1 MDNMSSWA
9 PGVSVV
15 IACHND
21 GKYLDE
27 AINSVLKQ
35 TYDDVQIIV
44 IDDGSTEENTVRL
57 LTELERPKTKLIRT
71 AHKGLAIARNTGI
84 AACESKYVLPLDADD
99 KIKETYLE
107 KAVGI
112 MQADERIGI
121 VYCKAELFG
130 AEFGPW
136 ELQPYRFP
144 ELLYGN
150 MIFCSALFRRSDW
163 EAVNGYNPNM
173 VYGWEDYDFWLS
185 LIELGREVCCIP
197 ESLFCYRRRSDSM
210 LGKMTAEHV
219 VFSYSQ
225 LFRNHPRLYA
235 ENIGNL
241 LANLQQATNL
251 NRSQERRILELE
263 SVIRD
268 VEHSLSWRITR
279 PLRYAAATLREF
291 FRGGVAE

>member
-1 MDNMSSWA
+1 MSSRA

-35 TYDDVQIIV
+35 TYDDVQIVV

-57 LTELERPKTKLIRT
+57 LQEFERPKTTLIRT
-71 AHKGLAIARNTGI
+71 AHKGLATARNKGI
-84 AACESKYVLPLDADD
+84 AACQSKYVLPLDADD

-112 MQADERIGI
+112 IDADERIGI

-130 AEFGPW
+130 TEFGPW

-144 ELLYGN
+144 ELLHGN
-150 MIFCSALFRRSDW
+150 TIFCSALFRRSDW
-163 EAVNGYNPNM
+163 EKVSGYNPNM

-185 LIELGREVCCIP
+185 LIELGREVRCIP
-197 ESLFCYRRRSDSM
+197 ESLFCYRRRPDSM
-210 LGKMTAEHV
+210 LGKMTDEHV

-225 LFRNHPRLYA
+225 LFRNHPHLYA
-235 ENIGNL
+235 ENIGTL
-241 LANLQQATNL
+241 LANLQQATNS

-263 SVIRD
+263 AVIRD
-268 VEHSLSWRITR
+268 VEHSISWRITR
-279 PLRYAAATLREF
+279 PLRYAAAKLNKVCRREI
-291 FRGGVAE
+291 AE

>member
-1 MDNMSSWA
+1 MSLHT
-9 PGVSVV
+9 PTVSVV
-15 IACHND
+15 IPCHDD

-27 AINSVLKQ
+27 AIDSVLKQ

-44 IDDGSTEENTVRL
+44 IDDGSTEEGTVRL
-57 LTELERPKTKLIRT
+57 LEEYERPKTKLIRT
-71 AHKGLAIARNTGI
+71 ARKGLATARNIGVR
-84 AACESKYVLPLDADD
+84 ACDSKYILPLDADD

-112 MQADERIGI
+112 MQANDSIGI
-121 VYCKAELFG
+121 VYCNAELFG
-130 AEFGPW
+130 AEYGPW

-144 ELLYGN
+144 EILHGN

-163 EAVNGYNPNM
+163 ETVNGYNPNM

-197 ESLFCYRRRSDSM
+197 ESLFCYRRRPDSM
-210 LGKMTAEHV
+210 LGKMTDEHV

-235 ENIGNL
+235 ENIGTL

-251 NRSQERRILELE
+251 SRSRNIEF
-263 SVIRD
+263 
-268 VEHSLSWRITR
+268 LS
-279 PLRYAAATLREF
+279 
-291 FRGGVAE
+291 

>member
-1 MDNMSSWA
+1 MGNMSSLA
-9 PGVSVV
+9 REVSVV

-44 IDDGSTEENTVRL
+44 VDDGSTEENTVRL
-57 LTELERPKTKLIRT
+57 VEEFERPKTKLIRT
-71 AHKGLAIARNTGI
+71 AHNGLAIARNTGI

-99 KIKETYLE
+99 KIKETYVE

-144 ELLYGN
+144 EILHGN

-163 EAVNGYNPNM
+163 EKVSGYNPNM

-197 ESLFCYRRRSDSM
+197 ESLFCYRRRPDSM
-210 LGKMTAEHV
+210 IGKMSDEHV
-219 VFSYSQ
+219 ALSYSQ
-225 LFRNHPRLYA
+225 LFRNHPRLYT
-235 ENIGNL
+235 ENIGTL
-241 LANLQQATNL
+241 LANLQQAKHL
-251 NRSQERRILELE
+251 NRSQEHRILELE

-268 VEHSLSWRITR
+268 VEHSLSWRITG
-279 PLRYAAATLREF
+279 PLRYAAAKLREF
-291 FRGGVAE
+291 FR

>member
-1 MDNMSSWA
+1 MSSRA
-9 PGVSVV
+9 PEVSVV

-35 TYDDVQIIV
+35 TYDCVQVIV

-57 LTELERPKTKLIRT
+57 LEEFERPKTKLIRT
-71 AHKGLAIARNTGI
+71 AHNGLAIARNTGI

-107 KAVGI
+107 KAVSI

-130 AEFGPW
+130 MEFGPW

-144 ELLYGN
+144 ELLHGN

-163 EAVNGYNPNM
+163 EKVSGYNPNM

-197 ESLFCYRRRSDSM
+197 ESLFCYRRRPDSM
-210 LGKMTAEHV
+210 LGKMTDEHV

-235 ENIGNL
+235 ENIGTL
-241 LANLQQATNL
+241 LANLQQATNS
-251 NRSQERRILELE
+251 NRSQEHRILALE
-263 SVIRD
+263 AVIRD
-268 VEHSLSWRITR
+268 VEHSFSWKITK
-279 PLRYAAATLREF
+279 PLRYAAAKLRESL
-291 FRGGVAE
+291 RK

>member
-1 MDNMSSWA
+1 M
-9 PGVSVV
+9 
-15 IACHND
+15 
-21 GKYLDE
+21 DE

-35 TYDDVQIIV
+35 TYDCVQVIV
-44 IDDGSTEENTVRL
+44 IDDGSTEEDTVRL
-57 LTELERPKTKLIRT
+57 LEEFERPKTKLIRT
-71 AHKGLAIARNTGI
+71 AHNGLAIARNTGI

-107 KAVGI
+107 KAVSI

-130 AEFGPW
+130 MEFGPW

-144 ELLYGN
+144 ELLHGN

-163 EAVNGYNPNM
+163 EKVSGYNPNM

-197 ESLFCYRRRSDSM
+197 ESLFCYRRRPDSM
-210 LGKMTAEHV
+210 LGKMTDEHV

-235 ENIGNL
+235 ENIGTL
-241 LANLQQATNL
+241 LANLQQATNS
-251 NRSQERRILELE
+251 NRSQEHRIFALEA
-263 SVIRD
+263 VIRD
-268 VEHSLSWRITR
+268 VEHSFSWKITK
-279 PLRYAAATLREF
+279 PLRYAAAKLRESL
-291 FRGGVAE
+291 RK